1 MTKQEL
7 LKLQIRRQL
16 YFEKQLSS
24 TELSERIGK
33 SLPIVLKILN
43 EMIREGEV
51 RELGYAASTG
61 GRRPMLYALEKNRF
75 LILSVAM
82 DQLYTR
88 ICLMNMNNEFAH
100 PVQRVALELKNND
113 QALNKLEEAI
123 EEYLSAVEEKRGSII
138 GIGIGMPGFID
149 VRKGINYSFLKPE
162 HTNICS
168 YLEQKLGISVF
179 LDNDSSLIAL
189 AELKFGAARNIR
201 NGMVINVSWGVG
213 LGMIINGELFRG
225 HNGFAGEFSHI
236 PIFTTDKLCSCGKTG
251 CLETE
256 ASLLVLIEKA
266 KSGIKSGKTT
276 NLRNLSDSNREE
288 AYESIVS
295 TALKG
300 DKFCIEIISEIGYN
314 IGRGL
319 AILIHILNPELI
331 ILSGRGSSAGKFWRA
346 PLQQAINEHSI
357 PRLAENTEIEISTVG
372 DRDELLGA
380 AALVMENFDKEMK
393 KRKPKGADIQIF

>member
-1 MTKQEL
+1 MGMTKQEL

-256 ASLLVLIEKA
+256 ASLLVIAERA
-266 KSGIKSGKTT
+266 KLGLQGGRVSSM
-276 NLRNLSDSNREE
+276 NHQQLQPVEEVCENVMQAALR
-288 AYESIVS
+288 
-295 TALKG
+295 G
-300 DKFCIEIISEIGYN
+300 DKFAVEILSSVGYN
-314 IGRGL
+314 IGRGV
-319 AILIHILNPELI
+319 AILIHLMNPELI
-331 ILSGRGSSAGKFWRA
+331 VLSGRGARVGKIWLA
-346 PLQQAINEHSI
+346 PIEQAMNEHCI
-357 PRLAENTEIEISTVG
+357 PRLAYNTSLTVSTLG
-372 DRDELLGA
+372 QDAELIGA
-380 AALVMENFDKEMK
+380 ASLVMESTGTGLTRPATLLNN
-393 KRKPKGADIQIF
+393 